1 MSKQYR
7 SVVFLEHE
15 ETDSDNGIVTD
26 EALRILHHK
35 PTDPEHPDY
44 GSVVWEIPTAAD
56 VRRTLDYLLQWENGE
71 GETYDFEPWGC
82 ADEIIRTRRGN
93 VNYVISYNV
102 GLSTI
107 ALTRPIAERRRT

>member
-1 MSKQYR
+1 MKYQ

-15 ETDSDNGIVTD
+15 ETDRDNGLVTD

-35 PTDPEHPDY
+35 PTDPDDPDY
-44 GSVVWEIPTAAD
+44 GSVLWEIPTAAD
-56 VRRTLDYLLQWENGE
+56 VRRTLDYLLQWEYGE
-71 GETYDFEPWGC
+71 PGETTDYEPWGC

-102 GLSTI
+102 GLSYI
-107 ALTRPIAERRRT
+107 ALTRPIAERRKK